1 MRWALPFVVLPAS
14 RWPPSKGSV
23 RDWTQHRHKN
33 VLMRSVP
40 ARGLGLPCR
49 LALPFRGTG
58 CSQSSSSPDEKP
70 PRFQL
75 TVRCNRSSSTRV
87 FPCARFRGSALLL
100 IQKGSEDSER
110 KKYKTPPRAAR
121 LLAFLNLAVY
131 SRLTACM
138 LLAPSIHGNAV
149 NSEPAFVPLDS
160 PVAFT
165 FWWICHGLVSVKLMM
180 LAARAL
186 LSTEPRLK
194 GFKLKCKLYCSCA
207 CSPLLCQNLTHAD
220 QPGW

>member
-1 MRWALPFVVLPAS
+1 MRSALPFVVLPAS

-40 ARGLGLPCR
+40 ARGLGLPC
-49 LALPFRGTG
+49 LALPFGGTG

-75 TVRCNRSSSTRV
+75 TVRCNRSSTRV

-110 KKYKTPPRAAR
+110 KNAR
-121 LLAFLNLAVY
+121 RGEIQSQLLC
-131 SRLTACM
+131 RLTHRSC
-138 LLAPSIHGNAV
+138 
-149 NSEPAFVPLDS
+149 S
-160 PVAFT
+160 PFGGSAMVWF
-165 FWWICHGLVSVKLMM
+165 
-180 LAARAL
+180 L
-186 LSTEPRLK
+186 LS
-194 GFKLKCKLYCSCA
+194 
-207 CSPLLCQNLTHAD
+207 
-220 QPGW
+220 

>member
-1 MRWALPFVVLPAS
+1 M
-14 RWPPSKGSV
+14 
-23 RDWTQHRHKN
+23 
-33 VLMRSVP
+33 
-40 ARGLGLPCR
+40 
-49 LALPFRGTG
+49 
-58 CSQSSSSPDEKP
+58 
-70 PRFQL
+70 
-75 TVRCNRSSSTRV
+75 

-220 QPGW
+220 QARLVTVRVAVWHHYYYYFERNE